1 MGKMST
7 DINSV
12 NHKNMDIKA
21 KEMRAK
27 AVDMNENLTRAYAI
41 MKQLHADNNWKG
53 NRYNLVSAAFN
64 KQVECLNDI
73 LTTTVT
79 DIPFAIEVASNNYSS
94 ADGTGRPHDEI
105 KKPINSIQKLPENNA
120 ADIMTYMPNAVH
132 TAQKA
137 ITDCITKAKNDLEQ
151 IISIYGEVNWKTQG
165 ASIAFKKSL
174 DDSKSKIDTAIK
186 EVTKIIDDQI
196 NESDKAM
203 ADSEDS
209 STVKGSGATA
219 HS

>member
-1 MGKMST
+1 MSHVMGI

-27 AVDMNENLTRAYAI
+27 AIDMNENLTKAYEI
-41 MKQLHADNNWKG
+41 MEKLHSNNNWRG
-53 NRYNLVSAAFN
+53 NRYNLVSSAFN
-64 KQVECLNDI
+64 KQVECLNSI

-105 KKPINSIQKLPENNA
+105 KKAINSIQKLAENNA
-120 ADIMTYMPNAVH
+120 TDIMTYMPNQVH
-132 TAQKA
+132 EAQKN
-137 ITDCITKAKNDLEQ
+137 ITDCIAKAKADLDA
-151 IISIYGEVNWKTQG
+151 IISLYGEVNWKTQG

-174 DDSKSKIDTAIK
+174 DESRNKIDTAIK
-186 EVTKIIDDQI
+186 EVTKIINEQI
-196 NESDKAM
+196 DESDKAM
-203 ADSEDS
+203 AESEES
-209 STVKGSGATA
+209 STVKGSNA
-219 HS
+219 